1 MRLYLLFVLFSTW
14 KFMFTPMAGPAV
26 GLSFLETFLCS
37 MTGGLISVS
46 IFYFGSSYFIQRFQA
61 QQVKKAEKA
70 LRKGKVNTQKK
81 KFTRTNRQIIKI
93 KHRVGKWGV
102 CWLVP
107 LFFSLPLGSLITAK
121 FYRHQRNT
129 FSWIVLGMLI
139 NCTLI
144 TGGTYLMDALVS

>member
-1 MRLYLLFVLFSTW
+1 MWVYLSFILFSTW
-14 KFMFTPMAGPAV
+14 KFMFTPMAGPAA

-46 IFYFGSSYFIQRFQA
+46 IFYFGSSFFMQRFQKA
-61 QQVKKAEKA
+61 QAKKAEKA
-70 LRKGKVNTQKK
+70 IAQGKVFRPKR
-81 KFTRTNRQIIKI
+81 KFTRNNRRIIKI
-93 KHRVGKWGV
+93 KHRIGKWGV

-121 FYRHQRNT
+121 FYRHQKNT
-129 FSWIVLGMLI
+129 FSWILLGMLI

-144 TGGTYLMDALVS
+144 TGGTYLVDFIV